1 MEDKNLETQ
10 AFGESYFMPEQTYS
24 KKIKDLA
31 FRNIITCKGNT
42 PVFEAAQLMAA
53 NKVSCLFIT
62 SESGNIDGFVT
73 DITLRD
79 RVIAQQVDLHK
90 PVYYVMDRAI
100 RSINIETYVY
110 EALLMMYQSKS
121 RYLLVEANGAYVGFV
136 SRNKLM
142 SEQAQSPLVFIQSV
156 KLAKTS
162 TELKEKWA
170 RVPYIVNKLLTSG
183 VQVDIVNQLITAI
196 ADTIAQ
202 NVVEEVLAEKGA
214 APSKFVF
221 MVLGSEGRK
230 EQTLKTDQDNAII
243 YEDKANEHREE
254 VRHWFL
260 DFAAK
265 VSDRLHDIGF
275 AYCTGGFM
283 ASNPQWT
290 HSLSHWKAN
299 YKHWMEEALP
309 ETAIKFST
317 FFDCRLIYGDRNIM
331 DELRDFLDVELQ
343 EPLEKFFAYLAKNA
357 LQYVPPL
364 AFFKPIKT
372 ITVEG
377 REVFDIKK
385 AMTPVVDLV
394 RVYALRNRI
403 FVENTGERMKLLRDM
418 GVFSEK
424 QYQELHLSY
433 YYLMAMRL
441 KSQSTKMIVNQVE
454 PDNYIDIEFL
464 TRIERVTLKEIFKT
478 IENFQSGIRIK
489 FTNSLFSS

>member
-1 MEDKNLETQ
+1 MEETALERNE
-10 AFGESYFMPEQTYS
+10 FLPEQIYS
-24 KKIKDLA
+24 RKIGDLA
-31 FRNIITCKGNT
+31 FRELVTCKGTT

-53 NKVSCLFIT
+53 QKVSCLFVT
-62 SESGNIDGFVT
+62 SESGHIDGFVT

-79 RVIAQQVDLHK
+79 QVLAKQADPTK
-90 PVYYVMDRAI
+90 PIYYFMDRGIRAI
-100 RSINIETYVY
+100 HIDTYVY
-110 EALLMMYQSKS
+110 EALLMMYQTKS
-121 RYLLVEANGAYVGFV
+121 RYLLVKSDGKYVGFV

-156 KLAKTS
+156 KLARTS
-162 TELKEKWA
+162 AELQDKWA
-170 RVPYIVNKLLTSG
+170 RVPYIVNQLLGNG
-183 VQVDIVNQLITAI
+183 VQADIVNKLITAI

-202 NVVEEVLAEKGA
+202 NVVEEVLAEMGTP
-214 APSKFVF
+214 PSRFVF
-221 MVLGSEGRK
+221 MVLGSEGRR
-230 EQTLKTDQDNAII
+230 EQTLKTDQDNALI

-254 VRHWFL
+254 VRKWFL
-260 DFAAK
+260 DFATR
-265 VSDRLHDIGF
+265 VSDRLNQIGF
-275 AYCTGGFM
+275 AYCTGGYM

-299 YKHWMEEALP
+299 YKQWMEDALP

-317 FFDCRLIYGDRNIM
+317 FFDCRLIYGDPTIM
-331 DELRDFLDVELQ
+331 DRLRDFLDGELQ
-343 EPLEKFFAYLAKNA
+343 QPLEKFFAYLAKNA
-357 LQYVPPL
+357 LQYEPPL

-372 ITVEG
+372 ITVAG

-441 KSQSTKMIVNQVE
+441 KHQSDKMIVDKGS
-454 PDNYIDIEFL
+454 PDNYIAIESL
-464 TRIERVTLKEIFKT
+464 TRIERATLKEIFKT

-489 FTNSLFSS
+489 FTNNLLG

>member
-1 MEDKNLETQ
+1 MEDKNLLIHTPDEQ
-10 AFGESYFMPEQTYS
+10 YVLSEQTYS
-24 KKIKDLA
+24 KKIKELA
-31 FRNIITCKGNT
+31 FREIITCRETT
-42 PVFEAAQLMAA
+42 PVYEAAQLMAA
-53 NKVSCLFIT
+53 NKVSCLFVT
-62 SESGNIDGFVT
+62 SESGDINGFVT

-79 RVIAQQVDLHK
+79 NVIARQVDVRR
-90 PVYYVMDRAI
+90 PIYYVMDRAI
-100 RSINIETYVY
+100 RSISAETYAY
-110 EALLMMYQSKS
+110 EALLMMYQTKS
-121 RYLLVEANGAYVGFV
+121 RYLLVEADGKYVGFL

-156 KLAKTS
+156 KQARTS

-170 RVPYIVNKLLTSG
+170 RVPFMVGQLLAQG
-183 VQVDIVNQLITAI
+183 VQAEIVNQLITAI
-196 ADTIAQ
+196 ADTIVQ
-202 NVVEEVLAEKGA
+202 NVIEEVLLEKGT

-243 YEDKANEHREE
+243 YEDKANEHREA
-254 VRHWFL
+254 VRKWFL

-265 VSDRLHDIGF
+265 VSDRLNDIGF

-299 YKHWMEEALP
+299 YKQWMEEALP

-317 FFDCRLIYGDRNIM
+317 FFDCRLIYGDRVIM
-331 DELRDFLDVELQ
+331 DELREFLDVELQ
-343 EPLEKFFAYLAKNA
+343 QPLEKFFAYLAKNA

-433 YYLMAMRL
+433 YYLMGMRL
-441 KSQSTKMIVNQVE
+441 KSQSTKMIVGKGQ
-454 PDNYIDIEFL
+454 PDNYIDIEQL

-489 FTNSLFSS
+489 FTNNLLG